1 MGHPTALSCPEA
13 LLKGCVS
20 QHCPAYNRT
29 ESGGVLQIDRSFVGV
44 EKGGVTLTVS
54 LGEKEAK
61 AVAAEHPDAYEE
73 IWPWRHSAPKRIV
86 AANDKRTLQ
95 T

>member
-1 MGHPTALSCPEA
+1 M
-13 LLKGCVS
+13 
-20 QHCPAYNRT
+20 
-29 ESGGVLQIDRSFVGV
+29 
-44 EKGGVTLTVS
+44 TVS